1 MTLHSDGPCARS
13 PPFACPVPAVSE
25 ASPPLPSSVDEALQP
40 GGASRSTFLALD
52 PIALAQ
58 PPPPVDKAPRGG
70 EYTGRGRRM
79 RRRGRPDGSDATDP
93 GVCVTRRAASE
104 PRPVHHFRTC
114 VSFGN
119 CCCILAM
126 QSNVCVR
133 V

>member
-1 MTLHSDGPCARS
+1 MLARLRSRARS
-13 PPFACPVPAVSE
+13 LAVSE

-52 PIALAQ
+52 PTVLAQ
-58 PPPPVDKAPRGG
+58 LPPPVDKAPRGG
-70 EYTGRGRRM
+70 EYTGRGR
-79 RRRGRPDGSDATDP
+79 PDGSDATDP
-93 GVCVTRRAASE
+93 GVCVTGRAASE

-114 VSFGN
+114 VSLGN

-133 V
+133 VRRLDYISNLCVV